1 MDSWMIAFFVIIVL
15 FVSFVIIFLWKFK
28 GKNVIKQGIVYMQQ
42 MGDETSINSFPRD
55 ITRTNYLK
63 WIQNALFNTETVQN
77 LIKSS

>member
-1 MDSWMIAFFVIIVL
+1 MIAFFVIIVL

-63 WIQNALFNTETVQN
+63 WIQNALFNTEKVQN

>member
-63 WIQNALFNTETVQN
+63 WIQNALFNTEKVQN